1 MRYTFSQL
9 GILLLF
15 CSPLTALTSE
25 TSQASVPENPLSEE
39 KLSCEEGICLLKNP
53 SWFEGDSFTPCGL
66 KLMNLLENADAQGL
80 QSSLYRP
87 LLKSLRENPQSKTP
101 AQWNTLLNQAL
112 RHYLSWAMGMR
123 KNLTNFDATTHLT
136 PQPIQQSDVENL
148 VCSQNPAEIEKIGPL
163 HPQALHLKRLL
174 TFYLKKREEGGWP
187 SLPVNFL
194 ITVGQSD
201 EKIALLKRQL
211 EGQGYLIPED
221 PSVSPTVFHPGIQK
235 TLRLFQLDHSLDPS
249 GNLNKATIKE
259 LNQSVEERIDQVRLN
274 LERWRWLPPCFQGRS
289 LIVNIPTYQITL
301 LDGETPVKEMSI
313 IVGKTTSQTPSFAT
327 SLSLVT
333 LNPSW
338 SVPDSIATQEKLPFF
353 RRNPQKA
360 YAYKI
365 TCRQTGQRVSPSEIN
380 WNALSRRHF
389 PYHLELDSGKN
400 NPLGPIKFTIPNPF
414 AIYMHGTTAPK
425 LFEKPK
431 RAFSWGCIR
440 IVDPFFLAEFV
451 LNSPQW
457 MKSHLEK
464 AVATKKTNSLRPSEK
479 VSVYLTYFTLWM
491 GPEGRTRFAPDVYQ
505 KDPQVL
511 STLKR
516 QLDLS
521 AAFFQEDLTKNSPTP
536 P

>member
-1 MRYTFSQL
+1 MRYIFPQL

-15 CSPLTALTSE
+15 SSPLTAVTSE
-25 TSQASVPENPLSEE
+25 TSEPSVPENPLSEE
-39 KLSCEEGICLLKNP
+39 KLSCKEGICLLKNP
-53 SWFEGDSFTPCGL
+53 SWFEGDALTPCGL
-66 KLMNLLENADAQGL
+66 NLMNLLENSDDQGL

-87 LLKSLRENPQSKTP
+87 LIKNLRENPQSKTP
-101 AQWNTLLNQAL
+101 TQWNTLLNQAL

-123 KNLTNFDATTHLT
+123 KNLTNFDTTTHLI

-148 VCSQNPAEIEKIGPL
+148 VCAQDRAEIEKIGPL

-187 SLPVNFL
+187 CLPVDFS
-194 ITVGQSD
+194 IAVGQSD
-201 EKIALLKRQL
+201 KKIELLKMQL
-211 EGQGYLIPED
+211 ERQGYSIPED
-221 PSVSPTVFHPGIQK
+221 PSVSPIVFHPGIQK

-249 GNLNKATIKE
+249 GKLNQASIKE
-259 LNQSVEERIDQVRLN
+259 LNKSVDERIDQVRLN
-274 LERWRWLPPCFQGRS
+274 LERWRWLPPTFQGRS
-289 LIVNIPTYQITL
+289 LMVNIPTYQITL

-327 SLSLVT
+327 SLSVVT

-365 TCRQTGQRVSPSEIN
+365 TSRQTGERVSPSEIN
-380 WNALSRRHF
+380 WNSLSKGHF
-389 PYHLELDSGKN
+389 PYHLELDPGHN

-414 AIYMHGTTAPK
+414 AIYMHGTTIPK

-440 IVDPFFLAEFV
+440 IVDPFLLAEFV

-457 MKSHLEK
+457 TKNHLEK
-464 AVATKKTNSLRPSEK
+464 AVATRKTNSLRPPEK

-511 STLKR
+511 SALNK
-516 QLDLS
+516 QLALS
-521 AAFFQEDLTKNSPTP
+521 ATFLEEDLAKNSPTP